1 VNPRIGSGLKY
12 GHRVEEEQ
20 TVEVVRNHAGG
31 TRSGSG
37 FPNPKEAPGKRKLR
51 RMRPGV
57 GLRGSDDGGA
67 IFGQPQERK
76 PGFAAGSQGPVSVG
90 KAGAEVRRVGRT
102 RTKVLASR
110 PVEGS
115 ARAPSS
121 KTGAR
126 RRAPRSRRAAV
137 NGQGAAE
144 STGSSP
150 RRRYLPDAG
159 TWSEPCPGAQAQH
172 RHGGF
177 AASAADSERQREER
191 SRRRKALSPL
201 KTR

>member
-37 FPNPKEAPGKRKLR
+37 FPNPKEAPGKAKAAPDATGSRTPRLGRWRGDLWTTPREETRLRGRVARTGKRRESRRRGQEGRANQNESAGKPTGRRVRKGPVLEDR
-51 RMRPGV
+51 SAATCSKVTEGSGERPG
-57 GLRGSDDGGA
+57 S
-67 IFGQPQERK
+67 RK
-76 PGFAAGSQGPVSVG
+76 
-90 KAGAEVRRVGRT
+90 
-102 RTKVLASR
+102 
-110 PVEGS
+110 
-115 ARAPSS
+115 
-121 KTGAR
+121 
-126 RRAPRSRRAAV
+126 
-137 NGQGAAE
+137 

-191 SRRRKALSPL
+191 SRCRKALSPL